1 MARDPDGRVEIF
13 TETANRRGISPVI
26 VEKDFWVCWTL
37 AQVFENPEES
47 PSFLFKGGTSLSK
60 VFNAIQRF
68 SEDIDLSIN
77 RHDLG
82 FEDERDP
89 KRATTRNQQKKLL
102 SDRKP
107 SSQYTPP
114 CVRRSFPLWTCPSPA
129 LISSRE

>member
-1 MARDPDGRVEIF
+1 MNRMARDPDGRVEIF

-37 AQVFENPEES
+37 GQVFENPEES

-89 KRATTRNQQKKLL
+89 ARATTRSQQETTGGIGRSKN
-102 SDRKP
+102 
-107 SSQYTPP
+107 SSYSRGARAATEGAI
-114 CVRRSFPLWTCPSPA
+114 RRRP
-129 LISSRE
+129 R